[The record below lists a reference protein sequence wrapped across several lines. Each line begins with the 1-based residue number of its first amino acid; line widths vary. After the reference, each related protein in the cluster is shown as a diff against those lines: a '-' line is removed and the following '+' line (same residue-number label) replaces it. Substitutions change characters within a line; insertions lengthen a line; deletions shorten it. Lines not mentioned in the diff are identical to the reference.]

1 MSKLILSSPLS
12 RARVIVAFGRIEQT
26 LEGFLSQFLAF
37 PAEGRGG
44 GEDFLRSLPPCHAI
58 SVIYD
63 FSMDNAERSTSECIK
78 PVNYIASARGGGD
91 FLQDAHRASH
101 MATLC
106 AFHPLFPL
114 PSCLRREAK
123 RRGLNAAARRTR
135 FAVSG

>member
-78 PVNYIASARGGGD
+78 PVNYIASARGGGTSCRTRI
-91 FLQDAHRASH
+91 AHRTWRH
-101 MATLC
+101 C
-106 AFHPLFPL
+106 ARFIPCSL
-114 PSCLRREAK
+114 SRRVCDA
-123 RRGLNAAARRTR
+123 RLNDE
-135 FAVSG
+135 G